1 LNSQGIVT
9 GGKIDGKVVSEPSL
23 DGTEST
29 SKMDRSLAHSIA
41 WRAITNWASQILS
54 WASLLI
60 VVRLLA
66 PADFGIAA
74 MAIII
79 FPYLR
84 YLSEIGIPST
94 VVTFR
99 DMSEDQLAQLN
110 TIGLLFSLAC
120 FGIAAALA
128 HPLAAFFRIP
138 GLALVTIIACL
149 ALVPQGFRAVSE
161 GLLNK
166 DMRFGLLSWFEA
178 IRSIVAAVT
187 TLVLAYLGFR
197 YWALI
202 LGNLAATLV
211 RSALIVAVRP
221 QRFAIPRVST
231 IRKELIFGWHV
242 LVSVLA
248 WSAYERLDNLTAGR
262 VLGQAALGFYGM
274 AWNLANVPLEKV
286 TSLVTTVI
294 PSYLAAVQNEPAS
307 LRRYLRTL
315 TETMALATFPA
326 TIGLALVAGELVPV
340 AMGNKWHDAVLPLEI
355 LGVYAGIRSVVALLP
370 KVLTAVGNAR
380 FVMWNDLRALV
391 ILPIAFVIGSRW
403 GIGGI
408 ACGWVAAYPL
418 IALPLYWKTFKTIG
432 MSTQEYVRGLRPALD
447 GTLVMAIAVILLK
460 WKAPLGHSLLLR
472 LVSEIVVG
480 GAAYLATLFLLHR
493 ERLIGF
499 WQMAKSIRKHR

>member
-1 LNSQGIVT
+1 
-9 GGKIDGKVVSEPSL
+9 
-23 DGTEST
+23 
-29 SKMDRSLAHSIA
+29 MDRSLAHSIA

-74 MAIII
+74 MALII

-84 YLSEIGIPST
+84 YLSEIGIPAT

-110 TIGLLFSLAC
+110 TVGLVFALAF
-120 FGIAAALA
+120 FGVAATLA

-138 GLALVTIIACL
+138 GLAFVTIVACL

-166 DMRFGLLSWFEA
+166 EMRFDLLSWFEA
-178 IRSIVAAVT
+178 IRSIVAALT
-187 TLVLAYLGFR
+187 TLALAYCGFG

-202 LGNLAATLV
+202 LGNLLATLV
-211 RSALIVAVRP
+211 RSVLIVVARP
-221 QRFAIPRVST
+221 HRFAIPRLST
-231 IRKELIFGWHV
+231 IRKELLFGWHV

-262 VLGQAALGFYGM
+262 VLGQAALGFYAM

-286 TSLVTTVI
+286 TSLVTTII
-294 PSYLAAVQNEPAS
+294 PSYLAAVQNDPAS

-326 TIGLALVAGELVPV
+326 TIGLALVANDLVPV
-340 AMGNKWHDAVLPLEI
+340 AMGNKWHDAILPLQV
-355 LGVYAGIRSVVALLP
+355 LGLYAGIRSIVALLP

-380 FVMWNDLRALV
+380 FVMWNDLRALA
-391 ILPIAFVIGSRW
+391 ILPVAFVMGSHW

-408 ACGWVAAYPL
+408 AFGWVAAYPL
-418 IALPLYWKTFKTIG
+418 IALPLYWKTLKTIG
-432 MSTQEYVRGLRPALD
+432 MSPQEYVRGLRPALD
-447 GTLVMAIAVILLK
+447 GTLAMSLAIMLLK
-460 WKAPLGHSLLLR
+460 WKAPLGHSPFVH
-472 LVSEIVVG
+472 LVVEIAVG
-480 GAAYLATLFLLHR
+480 GIAYVVTLFLLHR
-493 ERLIGF
+493 ARVTRF
-499 WQMAKSIRKHR
+499 VQMAKSFRSAGRSAG